1 MYTSLIWKIE
11 GAVLSEKSVQ
21 RIVAKLVLC
30 GDWGVGKTSIRRSFM
45 GETFIQ
51 DHLSTL
57 GADFAVNR
65 VNVKDDVVLELQIW
79 DLAGQPG
86 FENLR
91 QRFFKGAAAA
101 MMVFDL
107 TRPET
112 FSNLETWFE
121 QLWRGQESKDMP
133 IALLGN
139 KNDLEDHQVDEAHI
153 HEYLDKLRSDHD
165 LQNSYLAYFSTSA
178 KTGVN
183 IEVCF
188 HEISKA
194 LYEELKD
201 DTIGD

>member
-1 MYTSLIWKIE
+1 
-11 GAVLSEKSVQ
+11 
-21 RIVAKLVLC
+21 
-30 GDWGVGKTSIRRSFM
+30 M
-45 GETFIQ
+45 GETFIK

-65 VNVKDDVVLELQIW
+65 VPVLDNVVLELQIW

-112 FSNLETWFE
+112 FENLKSWFE
-121 QLWRGQESKDMP
+121 QLWRGQESKVMP

-139 KNDLEDHQVDEAHI
+139 KSDLDDHKIDEATI
-153 HEYLDKLRSDHD
+153 QSYIADLRTTHGLENCYID
-165 LQNSYLAYFSTSA
+165 YFSTSA
-178 KTGVN
+178 KTGIN
-183 IEVCF
+183 IETCF
-188 HEISKA
+188 AEIAKA
-194 LYEELKD
+194 LYADLKD
-201 DTIGD
+201 DALYNDLKDENK

>member
-1 MYTSLIWKIE
+1 MSDQS
-11 GAVLSEKSVQ
+11 GQ

-30 GDWGVGKTSIRRSFM
+30 GDFGVGKTSIRRSFM

-65 VNVKDDVVLELQIW
+65 VNVKEDVVLELQIW

-112 FSNLETWFE
+112 FSNLDSWFE
-121 QLWRGQESKDMP
+121 QLWRGQETKKMP

-139 KNDLEDHQVDEAHI
+139 KNDLDNHLIDEDQIDAYIQRLRDEHGLGKI
-153 HEYLDKLRSDHD
+153 YVS
-165 LQNSYLAYFSTSA
+165 YFSTSA
-178 KTGVN
+178 KTGIN
-183 IEVCF
+183 IEECF
-188 HEISKA
+188 SEISTA
-194 LYEELKD
+194 LYDDLKNAD
-201 DTIGD
+201 Q

>member
-1 MYTSLIWKIE
+1 MS
-11 GAVLSEKSVQ
+11 SEKGIQ

-65 VNVKDDVVLELQIW
+65 VNVKEDIVLELQIW

-112 FSNLETWFE
+112 FDNLDTWFE
-121 QLWRGQESKDMP
+121 QLWRGQDTKEMP

-139 KNDLEDHQVDEAHI
+139 KNDLENHKIDEAQLN
-153 HEYLDKLRSDHD
+153 EYIAKLRSDHG
-165 LQNSYLAYFSTSA
+165 LENSYLSYFSTSA
-178 KTGVN
+178 LTGVN
-183 IEVCF
+183 IEECF
-188 HEISKA
+188 NEISTA
-194 LYEELKD
+194 LYQELKD
-201 DTIGD
+201 EAKSM